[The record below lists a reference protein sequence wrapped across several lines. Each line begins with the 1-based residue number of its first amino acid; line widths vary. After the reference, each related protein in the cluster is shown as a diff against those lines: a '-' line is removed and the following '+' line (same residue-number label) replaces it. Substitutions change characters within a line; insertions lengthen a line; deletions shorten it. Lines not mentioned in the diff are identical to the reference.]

1 MKYFQKNPGFSGTS
15 GILCRGLFVML
26 KCSLVKKCLDEFME
40 EKSLGVSKFKDT
52 TSGSGY
58 F

>member
-1 MKYFQKNPGFSGTS
+1 
-15 GILCRGLFVML
+15 ML

-40 EKSLGVSKFKDT
+40 EKSLGVSKFKDN